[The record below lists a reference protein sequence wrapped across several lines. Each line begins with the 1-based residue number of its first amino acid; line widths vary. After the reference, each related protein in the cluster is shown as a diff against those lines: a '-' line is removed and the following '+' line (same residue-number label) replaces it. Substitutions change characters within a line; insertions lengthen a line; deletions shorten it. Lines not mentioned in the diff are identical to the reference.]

1 MSARTMGARPGV
13 PLALMLF
20 VTMLAVPAA
29 ALAHA
34 HYDHSTPAI
43 GEVVPSAPE
52 RVDIYT
58 NQEMAKTGNANSIAV
73 TNAAGQRVDSGAT
86 IVDDADRRHFWVAL
100 QPDLPPGR
108 YVVSFTTLSD
118 VDGDSDHG
126 RFAFYIGRGPTAQ
139 EQKLDA
145 QLSGSAPATGS
156 TSSHTGHT
164 GHTGLIIA
172 IAAAAVAVLAAGAGA
187 AVALRRR
194 R

>member
-1 MSARTMGARPGV
+1 MSERAVGLRHGV
-13 PLALMLF
+13 PLALMLL
-20 VTMLAVPAA
+20 LAVLGGPAA

-43 GEVVPSAPE
+43 GEVVQTAPA
-52 RVDIYT
+52 RVEIFTD
-58 NQEMAKTGNANSIAV
+58 QEMAKSGNANSIAV
-73 TNAAGQRVDSGAT
+73 TNADGQRVGSGVT
-86 IVDDADRRHFWVAL
+86 TVDDADRRHFWVAL
-100 QPDLPPGR
+100 QPGLPPGR

-145 QLSGSAPATGS
+145 QLSGATPATDS
-156 TSSHTGHT
+156 SSSHTG
-164 GHTGLIIA
+164 LIVA
-172 IAAAAVAVLAAGAGA
+172 IAVAVAAVLAIGGGTT
-187 AVALRRR
+187 VALRRR